1 MHHRSAILLV
11 IPLLA
16 TACGSACQPTPSP
29 VIAQPPKPADTIE
42 AAPAGAPSP
51 DTPES
56 SAAEGADAGHG
67 AAAAAP
73 EPEPGAVLLSTEGDV
88 DGVPGDEQITLRAG
102 GVLSAG
108 AASIHVEIEPSSEVY
123 WKQQARLAIVDL
135 GATRRGVLFAAPTAD
150 IEDPPDR
157 YRVYVLH
164 TGSLVPVLDEV
175 IGAYGIN
182 QLQFPGDGTARYI
195 EDGWT
200 ACDRVAGAKKVA
212 REQVTFRLDAAGT
225 KMTESGRKPTRHV
238 QVCDE
243 LAACPYVDVRDAGRS
258 HRIGEILRD
267 VRGARAATVQSLDL
281 GEHGAGPITIRISE
295 EKAEVTFL
303 DEVFVEA
310 GGARIHPRGCGIT
323 PGPAYCAADG
333 RPHVLRQGE
342 TLDLVFDAGGRVVLF
357 ARGYYVPTPTAATRL
372 VR

>member
-11 IPLLA
+11 IPLVA
-16 TACGSACQPTPSP
+16 AACGPACQPTPSP
-29 VIAQPPKPADTIE
+29 VIAQPPKPADTTV
-42 AAPAGAPSP
+42 AAPVGAPSP

-56 SAAEGADAGHG
+56 TATEGADAGHR
-67 AAAAAP
+67 ADAAAP
-73 EPEPGAVLLSTEGDV
+73 EPAVVLLSTEGDV

-123 WKQQARLAIVDL
+123 WKQQARLEIVAL
-135 GATRRGVLFAAPTAD
+135 GGTRRGVLFAAPTAD

-164 TGSLVPVLDEV
+164 KGSLVPVLDEV
-175 IGAYGIN
+175 IGAYGTT

-200 ACDRVAGAKKVA
+200 ACDRVPGAKKVA

-238 QVCDE
+238 QACDE
-243 LAACPYVDVRDAGRS
+243 LAACPYVDVLDAGRS
-258 HRIGEILRD
+258 RRIGEILRD

-281 GEHGAGPITIRISE
+281 GDHGAGPITIRISE

-310 GGARIHPRGCGIT
+310 GGARIHPRGCDIT
-323 PGPAYCAADG
+323 PSPAYCAADG
-333 RPHVLRQGE
+333 RPHVLRQGD
-342 TLDLVFDAGGRVVLF
+342 TLDLVFDAGGHVVLF
-357 ARGYYVPTPTAATRL
+357 ARGYYVPTPTAATRE